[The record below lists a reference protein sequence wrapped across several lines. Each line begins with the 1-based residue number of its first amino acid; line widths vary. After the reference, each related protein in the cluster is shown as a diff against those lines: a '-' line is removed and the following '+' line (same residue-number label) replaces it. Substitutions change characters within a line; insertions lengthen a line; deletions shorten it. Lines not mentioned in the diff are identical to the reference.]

1 MYKQIL
7 IPVTGPAEVE
17 PLIGFAAPLL
27 DADGEIRLLHVIPNE
42 SLTEVTR
49 QWRSSVNI
57 VIPAHEAGAALDVRV
72 EPEVRSAHDVASEI
86 LERSE
91 TGGVDAILMTLRG
104 ARRERN
110 PFVGHTASSILHHA
124 SCDVI
129 VVNRLALAEKTMRR
143 ILVPSLGPTPPPK
156 VLRLAEEIAV
166 HNQGIPIVNLAISPR
181 GDRSRPDGSG
191 PARSPRGVPLQIRRS
206 FFSDAILGRRWR
218 LPDLILSSAAREKY
232 GMLIVGDE
240 PTSASGSLLTR
251 TFLDELFRI
260 APCPVV
266 ALHG

>member
-17 PLIGFAAPLL
+17 PLIGFAAQLL
-27 DADGEIRLLHVIPNE
+27 EADGEIRLLHVISNE
-42 SLTEVTR
+42 SLTDVTR

-72 EPEVRSAHDVASEI
+72 EPEVRSAHDVATEI

-124 SCDVI
+124 TCDVL
-129 VVNRLALAEKTMRR
+129 VVNRLALAEKSIRR
-143 ILVPSLGPTPPPK
+143 VLVPSLGTGPPPK

-166 HNQGIPIVNLAISPR
+166 HNQGVPIITLAISPR
-181 GDRSRPDGSG
+181 GDEGGSNRAPPSRT
-191 PARSPRGVPLQIRRS
+191 PRGVPMQMHRS
-206 FFSDAILGRRWR
+206 FFSDAILGRRR
-218 LPDLILSSAAREKY
+218 QLPRLILSSAAREKF
-232 GMLIVGDE
+232 GLLLVGDD
-240 PTSASGSLLTR
+240 PTSDTGSILTR
-251 TFLDELFRI
+251 TFLDELFRS